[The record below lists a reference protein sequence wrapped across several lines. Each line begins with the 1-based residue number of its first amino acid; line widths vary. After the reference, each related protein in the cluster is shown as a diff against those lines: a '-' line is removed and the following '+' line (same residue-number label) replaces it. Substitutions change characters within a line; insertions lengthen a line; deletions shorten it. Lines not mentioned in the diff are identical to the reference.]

1 MHNLYSLYHIN
12 TNFSSINPN
21 QLKKLITCSYNKLL
35 DLVEYNNF
43 NINIEASA
51 QSLIDIH
58 KIDKKIISRLKFLIK
73 QNKCSFIGSGFIQM
87 IMPLIPYELNKK
99 NLIFGDEIYKKLL
112 GTKPS
117 IFYINEQ
124 AFSKSLINILN
135 KKYDK
140 IILEY
145 NNSKLFNKKKYNDA
159 YTIDTIKDDYNN
171 KIDVIWNDH
180 IFFKN
185 FKNMFTMN

>member
-1 MHNLYSLYHIN
+1 
-12 TNFSSINPN
+12 
-21 QLKKLITCSYNKLL
+21 
-35 DLVEYNNF
+35 
-43 NINIEASA
+43 
-51 QSLIDIH
+51 
-58 KIDKKIISRLKFLIK
+58 
-73 QNKCSFIGSGFIQM
+73 
-87 IMPLIPYELNKK
+87 MPLIPYELNKK

-112 GTKPS
+112 GIKPN

-145 NNSKLFNKKKYNDA
+145 NNSKLFYKKKYNDA

-180 IFFKN
+180 IFSKFQKYVYNELNEIEYLSFLKKFK
-185 FKNMFTMN
+185 FYKNSYLPYIAVMSNALDFH